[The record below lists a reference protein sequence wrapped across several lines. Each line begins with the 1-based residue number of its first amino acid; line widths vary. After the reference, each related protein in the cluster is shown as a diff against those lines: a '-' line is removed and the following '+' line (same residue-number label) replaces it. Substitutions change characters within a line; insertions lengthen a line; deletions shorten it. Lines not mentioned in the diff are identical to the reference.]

1 MKSGKTMEYSNWA
14 PNQPS
19 NINSIN
25 KTEDC
30 LHIHRKENYGERL
43 WNDASCK
50 SSNDPGE
57 YQSTTLSIILI
68 ITLEINLI
76 NFQVPTSSRND
87 VKVERKLKQSR
98 CDTTSRK
105 SRNAFKFEA
114 LSCHQ
119 VGIKHNNSAW
129 TLSDYFSHLLHTK
142 IMDFIRSSCVK
153 QLVCLHGIRCG
164 TSCGQPS
171 SASYD
176 QCQLYCASWP

>member
-1 MKSGKTMEYSNWA
+1 MKSGKTMEYLNWA

-129 TLSDYFSHLLHTK
+129 TLK
-142 IMDFIRSSCVK
+142 
-153 QLVCLHGIRCG
+153 
-164 TSCGQPS
+164 
-171 SASYD
+171 
-176 QCQLYCASWP
+176 